1 MKIPTRGRGGGLK
14 FNLTPMIDVV
24 FNLIIFFLAASH
36 LARSEIV
43 ADVELPE
50 AATGGPEEADLHR
63 RLIVTILADGK
74 LSVGGREMTL
84 AQVEQLLPADERAR
98 EFEVRI
104 RTDRRVA
111 YRHIEPLL
119 LACARAGVIKV
130 RFAVLPARE
139 VGFRWPGRRGAER
152 SVG

>member
-1 MKIPTRGRGGGLK
+1 MKLPTRSRGGGLR

-50 AATGGPEEADLHR
+50 AATGGPEEADFNR
-63 RLIVTILADGK
+63 RLIVTILGDGT
-74 LSVGGREMTL
+74 LNVSGREL
-84 AQVEQLLPADERAR
+84 SLPQVEQLLPGDDSAR

-104 RTDRRVA
+104 RTDRRVP

-119 LACARAGVIKV
+119 LACARAGIAKV
-130 RFAVLPARE
+130 RFAVLPAR
-139 VGFRWPGRRGAER
+139 
-152 SVG
+152 

>member
-1 MKIPTRGRGGGLK
+1 MKIPTRGRSGGLK

-43 ADVELPE
+43 AEVELPE
-50 AATGGPEEADLHR
+50 AATGGPEVADLHH
-63 RLIVTILADGK
+63 RLIVTILADGTF
-74 LSVGGREMTL
+74 SVGGREL
-84 AQVEQLLPADERAR
+84 PLSQVGQLLPAGDEAR

-119 LACARAGVIKV
+119 LACARAGVTKV
-130 RFAVLPARE
+130 RFAVLPAR
-139 VGFRWPGRRGAER
+139 
-152 SVG
+152 

>member
-1 MKIPTRGRGGGLK
+1 MRLPSPRRDGGLK

-50 AATGGPEEADLHR
+50 AATGGPEESELNR
-63 RLIVTILADGK
+63 RLIVTILADG
-74 LSVGGREMTL
+74 SFDVGGTEL
-84 AQVEQLLPADERAR
+84 AMPQVEQLIVAGYEAQTKNR

-104 RTDRRVA
+104 RTDRHVPYAR
-111 YRHIEPLL
+111 IEPLL
-119 LACARAGVIKV
+119 LTCARAGVTRI
-130 RFAVLPARE
+130 RFAVLPLH
-139 VGFRWPGRRGAER
+139 
-152 SVG
+152 